1 MNWTEEYW
9 PLVIELYMEKPV
21 GIKAMYSR
29 KTVALALELHI
40 HPSILYKKMFMIR
53 QPQTPTLRHLTESL
67 CNNTRKLRKTCRQ
80 LRDIINMG
88 KGSTFYDDVET
99 KETFELDF
107 RPVNAPTAQIMRRP
121 LFTPAMLIIILDLY
135 FRLIPSTMTIETPD
149 VRDVAD
155 LLDIDPGNVVD
166 ILEIYQYCDPFMRHT
181 DTLMDPML
189 PPCHKI
195 WERYSEKDPTLLSS
209 TAKQLREYFI

>member
-1 MNWTEEYW
+1 
-9 PLVIELYMEKPV
+9 MEKPV

-99 KETFELDF
+99 NETFELDF

-166 ILEIYQYCDPFMRHT
+166 ILEIYQYCDPFMQHT